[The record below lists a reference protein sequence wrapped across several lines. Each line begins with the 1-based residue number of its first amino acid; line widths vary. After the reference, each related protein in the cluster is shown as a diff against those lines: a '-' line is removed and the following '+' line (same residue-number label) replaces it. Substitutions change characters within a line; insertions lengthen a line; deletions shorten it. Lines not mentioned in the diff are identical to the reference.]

1 MRRASFSPLSILL
14 AATAH
19 RRSTPTVQRFASAA
33 LRRHLLAIRSE
44 NVSDGAVLV
53 VDNASGDVL
62 AYVGGSGALS
72 SARHVD
78 GIRAHRQA
86 GSTLKPF
93 LYGLALQRRLLT
105 PASLIEDTPV
115 EIAVAGGL
123 YQPHDYDEQFRGL
136 VSVRTALAGSLNVPA
151 VRTLGL
157 VGGESFVHQLRLLGF
172 RSVRKPG
179 VYYGPS
185 LALGSAE
192 VSLWELVGAYRALAD
207 GGVWSPLHLTPA
219 EGAAAKASACTRRTP
234 PG

>member
-1 MRRASFSPLSILL
+1 M
-14 AATAH
+14 
-19 RRSTPTVQRFASAA
+19 
-33 LRRHLLAIRSE
+33 
-44 NVSDGAVLV
+44 LV

-62 AYVGGSGALS
+62 AYVGDSGALS

-172 RSVRKPG
+172 RVAQARRLLRSVPG
-179 VYYGPS
+179 VGLRRGQP
-185 LALGSAE
+185 
-192 VSLWELVGAYRALAD
+192 VGAGRRLSGARQRWRLDAAPPDAGRRRRGRRAPVHGGRRLAD
-207 GGVWSPLHLTPA
+207 LDILSDRDAPQHHLRPREPA
-219 EGAAAKASACTRRTP
+219 RDPFLDAR
-234 PG
+234 